1 MAEAKKLR
9 EIARFKTNNPE
20 WLGIVNDK
28 LEDLPHLNT
37 FQQLDPLYNE
47 LFEGTCP
54 PVTAATRNVIK
65 NKIRRRLVELRGGVQ
80 PINVN
85 NGNRMNVNN
94 GNRMNVNN
102 IGRSAKSKRSKSK
115 RSKSKRSKSK
125 RSKSKRSKSKKK
137 KGKKT

>member
-1 MAEAKKLR
+1 MAEERKLG
-9 EIARFKTNNPE
+9 EIIRFKTNNPE
-20 WLGIVNDK
+20 WLGFVNDK
-28 LEDLPHLNT
+28 LEDLPNLNT

-102 IGRSAKSKRSKSK
+102 IGRSG
-115 RSKSKRSKSK
+115 KSK
-125 RSKSKRSKSKKK
+125 RSKSKRSKSKKIKNKKTNKSKKK
-137 KGKKT
+137 KGKKRKY

>member
-9 EIARFKTNNPE
+9 EITRFKTNNPE

-28 LEDLPHLNT
+28 LEDLPNLNT

-47 LFEGTCP
+47 LFEGNCP

-65 NKIRRRLVELRGGVQ
+65 NKILRRLVELRGGVQ

-85 NGNRMNVNN
+85 NGNRMN

-102 IGRSAKSKRSKSK
+102 IGRSAKSKRAKSK
-115 RSKSKRSKSK
+115 RSKSKRAKSK
-125 RSKSKRSKSKKK
+125 RAKSKKK
-137 KGKKT
+137 KGKKRKY

>member
-20 WLGIVNDK
+20 WLGIVNGK

-102 IGRSAKSKRSKSK
+102 IGRSG
-115 RSKSKRSKSK
+115 KSK
-125 RSKSKRSKSKKK
+125 RSKSKRSKSKKIKNKKTNKSKKK
-137 KGKKT
+137 KGKKRKY